1 VLHYQIDRIEH
12 QVVEDRSQTG
22 TFLIGP
28 LDRGQATNLG
38 NALRRVLIGSLEGSA
53 ITAVRISGVNH
64 EYATVPGVRE
74 DVLDILLNCK
84 QISVNS
90 RNRELEIGRLV
101 VNGPATVTAAD
112 LQFSSQVQ
120 VIDGGRLIATV
131 AEGHS
136 LEMEVHVERGVGYRP
151 VNRHSEDTSA
161 IDLLQIDAVFK
172 PVRRVNYT
180 VDETAVGEGG
190 SARERLRLEIETNG
204 SVTPDDAMAQAA
216 NQLIALFQP
225 LASLTLVEEPGI
237 EPEPSAETQIPLE
250 ELNLSVRAYN
260 CLKRAQVN
268 SVSDLMGFSYEDL
281 LEIKNFGSK
290 SADEVIE
297 ALERIGITPE
307 PHQRLSGAPVSRHAP
322 HQPSSMR
329 HQCRVPMLGRPADQ
343 RKAMLRGLTTQLI
356 REGRVTTTK
365 ARAKALR
372 DQTERMITLA
382 KDGSLAARRRAIG
395 YIYDKQLVHAL
406 FDKAQDRYG
415 ERQGGYTR
423 IIRTVPRRGD
433 NAEMAIIE
441 LV

>member
-1 VLHYQIDRIEH
+1 MLHYQIDRIEH

-28 LDRGQATNLG
+28 LDRGQATTLG

-64 EYATVPGVRE
+64 EYATVHGVRE

-180 VDETAVGEGG
+180 VDETAVG
-190 SARERLRLEIETNG
+190 
-204 SVTPDDAMAQAA
+204 
-216 NQLIALFQP
+216 
-225 LASLTLVEEPGI
+225 
-237 EPEPSAETQIPLE
+237 
-250 ELNLSVRAYN
+250 
-260 CLKRAQVN
+260 
-268 SVSDLMGFSYEDL
+268 
-281 LEIKNFGSK
+281 
-290 SADEVIE
+290 
-297 ALERIGITPE
+297 
-307 PHQRLSGAPVSRHAP
+307 
-322 HQPSSMR
+322 
-329 HQCRVPMLGRPADQ
+329 
-343 RKAMLRGLTTQLI
+343 
-356 REGRVTTTK
+356 
-365 ARAKALR
+365 
-372 DQTERMITLA
+372 
-382 KDGSLAARRRAIG
+382 
-395 YIYDKQLVHAL
+395 
-406 FDKAQDRYG
+406 
-415 ERQGGYTR
+415 
-423 IIRTVPRRGD
+423 
-433 NAEMAIIE
+433 
-441 LV
+441 